1 MIKILLVGA
10 SGYGAVYLHF
20 LFKKCKETDYRI
32 AGIVD
37 PYVEKS
43 PFYDILKNQGIPFYD
58 RMEDFYE
65 SRKADLAVI
74 ASPIHFHALQTE
86 IALKNGSN
94 VLCEKPVC
102 AGPEDIEK
110 MASFK
115 EKYEGFVA
123 VGYQWSFSQA
133 ILDLKKDI
141 LSGLF
146 GKAEYLK
153 PLVSWPR
160 SHAYFNRNNWA
171 GKIKTED
178 GRYIL
183 DSVANN
189 ATAHYLHNMF
199 YALGKTLQESV
210 LPKIEHCVLG
220 AANPIENFDT
230 ITVQATGEDG
240 TKFYF
245 AAAHPVSTTKG
256 PVFEYKFENGIVTYN
271 PQERQ
276 EIIAVFKD
284 GSKKVYGN
292 PGDSDHN
299 KLILCME
306 KTKNKKLE
314 LPSTVETAL
323 PHARFIYNLYRSYP
337 VNRFKDNLIKTVE
350 IRNAPVTIVEGLD
363 KTLDACYEDMR
374 MLSEEYFKR

>member
-153 PLVSWPR
+153 TLVSWPR

-178 GRYIL
+178 GRKEL
-183 DSVANN
+183 
-189 ATAHYLHNMF
+189 F
-199 YALGKTLQESV
+199 
-210 LPKIEHCVLG
+210 P
-220 AANPIENFDT
+220 PF
-230 ITVQATGEDG
+230 
-240 TKFYF
+240 
-245 AAAHPVSTTKG
+245 
-256 PVFEYKFENGIVTYN
+256 
-271 PQERQ
+271 
-276 EIIAVFKD
+276 
-284 GSKKVYGN
+284 
-292 PGDSDHN
+292 
-299 KLILCME
+299 
-306 KTKNKKLE
+306 LE
-314 LPSTVETAL
+314 LPPAYRTRSSQRL
-323 PHARFIYNLYRSYP
+323 NPRPHWSPVQNTNPAPAPRLRFLRLRQPKNPLRGSP
-337 VNRFKDNLIKTVE
+337 Q
-350 IRNAPVTIVEGLD
+350 
-363 KTLDACYEDMR
+363 
-374 MLSEEYFKR
+374 